1 MNIAILSG
9 ELSGD
14 LIGGALAQELQRLV
28 PDVSLWG
35 LGSGA
40 MRAAHV
46 ELLDDS
52 AEWGV
57 IGITQAIKKYP
68 YLRLKVLPRVLRQLR
83 RRRPE
88 VVVLIDFGAFNVKVA
103 RYAKRQGLKVVWYPP
118 PGAWRRTGN
127 KGANLAAITDLLAV
141 PFEWSAERLRGLGAN
156 AVWVGHP
163 LLERCQAQMSR
174 AEFAAQFGM
183 DAAKP
188 IIGML
193 PGSRLH
199 EVQHNTP
206 VLLDAAR
213 LIYKEVRD
221 AQFVIGIAPTISP
234 EIMRRYLTDQPELL
248 DRLSE
253 VWHEFTQEAE
263 TKLWKPVER
272 TASALIPQGRRK
284 LVTSGGLVLS
294 EEEFREEQE
303 ARRRSDQLRS
313 RAERALP
320 PTVLAKGLTYEVMAH
335 SDVLLT
341 CSGTATLE
349 AAVFGTPMVILYRL
363 SKIMEWEGRLLRL
376 DKKIKMIGLPNIL
389 ADRFIV
395 PELIHHAATPEA
407 IAEHALKMLNDFQT
421 RQRVKQDLQEVRAM
435 LGEPGASKRVAQL
448 VLELA
453 NASLS
458 TR

>member
-14 LIGGALAQELQRLV
+14 LIGGSLAQELKELTPEAQ
-28 PDVSLWG
+28 LWG

-40 MRAAHV
+40 MREAGV
-46 ELLDDS
+46 ELLEDS

-57 IGITQAIKKYP
+57 IGITQAIQKYP
-68 YLRLKVLPRVLRQLR
+68 YLRFSVLPRILKAVRT
-83 RRRPE
+83 RRPD

-103 RYAKRQGLKVVWYPP
+103 RYAKRIGLKVVWYPP
-118 PGAWRRTGN
+118 PGAWRRTGS
-127 KGANLAAITDLLAV
+127 KGSNLAAITDLLAV
-141 PFEWSAERLRGLGAN
+141 PFEWSAERLRKLGAN

-174 AEFAAQFGM
+174 AEFAAHFGM
-183 DAAKP
+183 DPAKP

-199 EVQHNTP
+199 EVEHNTP
-206 VLLDAAR
+206 ALLDAAR
-213 LIYKEVRD
+213 LISKEVRD

-234 EIMRRYLTDQPELL
+234 EIMARYLTDQPELL

-272 TASALIPQGRRK
+272 TANALIPQGQRR
-284 LVTSGGLVLS
+284 LVTSSGLVLS
-294 EEEFREEQE
+294 EDEFREEQK
-303 ARRRSDQLRS
+303 ARRRSSQLRD
-313 RAERALP
+313 RAERVLP

-363 SKIMEWEGRLLRL
+363 SKIMEIEARLLRL

-395 PELIHHAATPEA
+395 PELIHTAATPEA
-407 IAEHALKMLNDFQT
+407 IAAHALKMLNDYPT
-421 RQRVKQDLQEVRAM
+421 RQQVKQDLQEVRAM
-435 LGEPGASKRVAQL
+435 LGEPGASKRVAKL
-448 VLELA
+448 VMELA
-453 NASLS
+453 RKEL
-458 TR
+458 